1 MAGLDIRMSQIV
13 YELLFLRNLFFFFS
27 LREERRSVI
36 DPIKSFNFMG
46 GD

>member
-13 YELLFLRNLFFFFS
+13 YELLFLRNLFFFS